1 MYHTNNSNQLKVY
14 SVNGEINM
22 MMMMMI
28 ANAHAYMSQ
37 VLRQLETKFQR
48 LYPCFHG

>member
-1 MYHTNNSNQLKVY
+1 MCHTNNSNQLKVY

-22 MMMMMI
+22 MMMMI
-28 ANAHAYMSQ
+28 ANAHAHMSQ